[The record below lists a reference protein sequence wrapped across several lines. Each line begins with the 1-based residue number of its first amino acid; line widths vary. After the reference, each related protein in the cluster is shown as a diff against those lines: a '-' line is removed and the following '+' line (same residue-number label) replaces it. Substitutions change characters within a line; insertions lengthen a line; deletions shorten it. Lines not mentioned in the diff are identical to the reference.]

1 MQVILFSVNLKIV
14 LIDECFFVFRASH
27 DDLFMGLNQLCYDVS
42 RRNSTV
48 Q

>member
-1 MQVILFSVNLKIV
+1 MQLILFSVNLKIA

-27 DDLFMGLNQLCYDVS
+27 DDLFMGINQLCYEVS
-42 RRNSTV
+42 RRNSSV